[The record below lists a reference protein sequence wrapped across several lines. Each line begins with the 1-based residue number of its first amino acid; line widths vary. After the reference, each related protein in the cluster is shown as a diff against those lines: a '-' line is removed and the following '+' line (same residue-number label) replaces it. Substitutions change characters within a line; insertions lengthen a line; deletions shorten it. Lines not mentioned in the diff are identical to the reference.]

1 MIYGYSYIDAD
12 IDRSYTTVALLIIG
26 QTFVGRLVMHH
37 EYKDR
42 HKTHY
47 ASGQTFTS

>member
-12 IDRSYTTVALLIIG
+12 IDRSYTTVALLG

-37 EYKDR
+37 EYKGR

-47 ASGQTFTS
+47 ASGQTIIS